1 MSKEL
6 SAPVA
11 RQRPER
17 GHRRFLL
24 GSNITLAVC
33 ALAWVANVAP
43 SLTSLAIPQIAGRIS
58 RGERYDLDQ
67 LRQIIAENLPA
78 ARGQCSIKT
87 MRELLLL
94 QLAVADES
102 TRSGGPKQ
110 ADADTEAV
118 ASASRGLLL
127 CAPSEGLGWFG
138 SYWSAIRQEGFG
150 PRTAAFLDLSYKF
163 APHEAWLQ
171 LLRAPLALRVYG
183 ALSPELKS
191 SAIQDFADVFTA
203 RLFPSA
209 AALYQAAAAGA
220 RTELLDRTCEAT
232 EIDRELFRRII
243 ADKGI
248 QLRHPCYPSDERPAH
263 LRD

>member
-1 MSKEL
+1 MSKGP

-11 RQRPER
+11 RRRSER
-17 GHRRFLL
+17 THRWVLL

-33 ALAWVANVAP
+33 ALAWVAYVTPN
-43 SLTSLAIPQIAGRIS
+43 LTSPAIPQVASRIS

-78 ARGQCSIKT
+78 ARKQCSVKT

-94 QLAVADES
+94 QLAIADEA
-102 TRSGGPKQ
+102 TRSGDLKQ
-110 ADADTEAV
+110 ADTDTGAV
-118 ASASRGLLL
+118 AASSRALSL
-127 CAPSEGLGWFG
+127 CAPSEGIGWLG
-138 SYWSAIRQEGFG
+138 SYWSAIRQDGFG
-150 PRTAAFLDLSYKF
+150 PRTATFLGLSYKF

-171 LLRAPLALRVYG
+171 LIRAPLALRVYG
-183 ALSPELKS
+183 ALSPELKT
-191 SAIQDFADVFTA
+191 SAVQDFDDVFRA

-209 AALYQAAAAGA
+209 AALYQAAAASV
-220 RTELLDRTCEAT
+220 RTELLDRTCGAT
-232 EIDRELFRRII
+232 EVDRELFRRFIT
-243 ADKGI
+243 DKGF